1 MDIEENPVHSAISL
15 AALGYFPDN
24 LPTMRLLKTIIVLIA
39 LFKNN
44 YFVSKCFEEEGFL
57 NPNYRH
63 WK

>member
-1 MDIEENPVHSAISL
+1 MDIEENPIHSAISL
-15 AALGYFPDN
+15 AALGYFPD
-24 LPTMRLLKTIIVLIA
+24 TMRLLKTIIVLIA

-63 WK
+63 